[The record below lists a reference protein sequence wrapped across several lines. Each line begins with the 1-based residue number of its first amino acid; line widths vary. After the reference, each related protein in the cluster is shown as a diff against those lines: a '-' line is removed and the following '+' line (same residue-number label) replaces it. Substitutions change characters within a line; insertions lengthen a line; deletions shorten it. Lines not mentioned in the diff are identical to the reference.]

1 MKTLK
6 QHIISLAAIVSTL
19 MLSSLC
25 IAQDYKND
33 MMQIRSAFKNKYHSF
48 AIKYIYYPYD
58 SIKKATDSILGTC
71 IMDSTSWYYKIRN
84 NTGVVEYLKNG
95 KYFLEVN
102 HSNKVIL
109 LSKNSA
115 AKSDLWDI
123 SRVDSMLRTST
134 VQNSYKEK
142 NGEGE
147 YMVTFEEGTWN
158 KMRLVFNKER
168 HTLDAIWLYSFA
180 KGKIMGEP
188 YNKPAIAILYTGYK
202 ETLPAR
208 AEFDEKKYVQ
218 ETPNGNFEVAG
229 AFKGF
234 KLIDYVHK
242 KT

>member
-1 MKTLK
+1 MKILK
-6 QHIISLAAIVSTL
+6 QHIISVTIIVSAL
-19 MLSSLC
+19 MASSLC
-25 IAQDYKND
+25 MAQNYKDD

-48 AIKYIYYPYD
+48 SIKYIYYPND

-95 KYFLEVN
+95 KYFIVVN

-109 LSKNSA
+109 INKSSA

-123 SRVDSMLRTST
+123 RKVDSMLNIST

-147 YMVTFEEGTWN
+147 YMVTLDEGTWN
-158 KMRLVFNKER
+158 KMKLIFNKER
-168 HTLDAIWLYSFA
+168 HTLDEIWLYSFA

-188 YNKPAIAILYTGYK
+188 YDKPAVAILYTAYK
-202 ETLPAR
+202 ESLPAR
-208 AEFDEKKYVQ
+208 NEFDEKKYIQ
-218 ETPNGNFEVAG
+218 EAPDGNYEAAG
-229 AFKGF
+229 VYKGF

-242 KT
+242 K